1 MKQGI
6 LGGYRANV
14 KRQTKRG
21 LTNINIKIERAH
33 LVGDKKRSS
42 SRTIVV
48 KLVRNVFLQKQR
60 RANPRVIMLRKI
72 LRKPQWKY
80 GKRIGISV
88 YAKTYTTC

>member
-14 KRQTKRG
+14 KRQNKRG

-72 LRKPQWKY
+72 LRKPQWK
-80 GKRIGISV
+80 
-88 YAKTYTTC
+88 